1 MYGES
6 EVNLLLNFNTM
17 KKILLI
23 EDNKE
28 ISNSIKEYLELEDY
42 YIKQM
47 FRWDD
52 WLDEALSSQYDLIL
66 LDIMLPWID
75 GFRIAE
81 KLTRK
86 IETPILMIT
95 AKDSIDDKLE
105 WFKNWAL
112 DYIVK
117 PFDLRELEVRIE
129 IILKKNNSK
138 SIFEFNDVC
147 IDIEHR
153 NFSKDWEVVK
163 ITQKEFLILEYLI
176 ENKWNPIARTDIIEH
191 LWWGDSLFEWD
202 GKLDVYISNLRKKF
216 DKKMIETIKGFGYKI
231 Q

>member
-1 MYGES
+1 
-6 EVNLLLNFNTM
+6 M

-23 EDNKE
+23 EDNRE
-28 ISNSIKEYLELEDY
+28 ISDSIAQYLRLEEFNV
-42 YIKQM
+42 KQI

-52 WLDEALSSQYDLIL
+52 GLDESLIWTYDLIL
-66 LDIMLPWID
+66 LDLMLPWID

-95 AKDSIDDKLE
+95 AKDSIDDKLK
-105 WFKNWAL
+105 WFKNWAV

-117 PFDLRELEVRIE
+117 PFDLRELEARIE
-129 IILKKNNSK
+129 VILNKNHSK
-138 SIFEFNDVC
+138 SLFEFSDVS
-147 IDIEHR
+147 IDISRR
-153 NFSKDWEVVK
+153 NFSKDWEVIK
-163 ITQKEFLILEYLI
+163 ITQKEFLILEYLLQ
-176 ENKWNPIARTDIIEH
+176 NKWNPIARTDIIEH

-202 GKLDVYISNLRKKF
+202 WKLDVYISNLRKKF